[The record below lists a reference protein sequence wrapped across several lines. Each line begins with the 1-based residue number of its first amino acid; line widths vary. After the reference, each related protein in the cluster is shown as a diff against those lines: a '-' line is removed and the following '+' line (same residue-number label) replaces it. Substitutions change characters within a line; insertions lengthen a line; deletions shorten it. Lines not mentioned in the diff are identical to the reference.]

1 MAVAAPPKKEQ
12 TLDVAANVGPGDEER
27 EYAIASLERKR
38 KFAQDAAA
46 YVAVNGVLWVIW
58 LITDGSANGSLP
70 WPAWVSIAWGF
81 FLALDG
87 WRAYAS
93 WPASASRPITEAE
106 IEREVERTRRR

>member
-1 MAVAAPPKKEQ
+1 MAVAAPPEKERMFAQ
-12 TLDVAANVGPGDEER
+12 REEPDPADEER
-27 EYAIASLERKR
+27 EFALASLRRKR

-46 YVAVNGVLWVIW
+46 YVAVNGLLWVIW
-58 LITDGSANGSLP
+58 LITDGSAHGSLP

-93 WPASASRPITEAE
+93 WPATASRPITEAE
-106 IEREVERTRRR
+106 IQREIERTRRR